1 MISMIISMKYIGT
14 KIINAQP
21 MLLWEY
27 HKLRGSE
34 LPADADPDEA
44 GYLVEYTDGGKPNHP
59 AYKGYISWSPKDVF
73 DKAYRPLTELDF
85 SMALVALKAG
95 HKVARSN
102 WERDLYMMLCKL
114 DDGEVMRKF
123 NSGGSIVVTMQ
134 GRVTQLSHEELF
146 ATDWMVVE

>member
-1 MISMIISMKYIGT
+1 MISMITSMKYIGT

-34 LPADADPDEA
+34 LPTDADPDEA

-59 AYKGYISWSPKDVF
+59 AYKGYISWSPKAVF

-85 SMALVALKAG
+85 SMALIALKAG
-95 HKVARSN
+95 HKMARRSWVDSQFLQVVGLAAEKQWICKGGRFGLSN
-102 WERDLYMMLCKL
+102 
-114 DDGEVMRKF
+114 G
-123 NSGGSIVVTMQ
+123 IVDMTE
-134 GRVTQLSHEELF
+134 EELF
-146 ATDWMVVE
+146 ATDWQVVE